1 MKNFIE
7 DSSDSIMLNSMFNVF
22 VAEKLDPVGQEDD
35 DIDNDGD
42 SDKSDAYL
50 RKRRKTVGDAI
61 AADKAKKVKK
71 EEIELSLRGKVGA
84 LTEKKLYRS
93 EKSTTSDEKELTI
106 EEKPVKNKVTI
117 NPDVAEGVVNEA
129 SGVASSQ
136 RRPSPEEDKNDP
148 GYKMSS
154 YDRQVK
160 RFGIRQPSEVPDAP
174 RYGQQRSPKTTTKT
188 KAASKDATKAAPSA
202 SITGNKASNFMNPG
216 ASKAFDDSKSSTAKK
231 TITTKSDEGPKSSN
245 LTTNDPKKSVN
256 MDILKY
262 LKSMQKEQTT
272 DYRASMAADAAAAR
286 KATRARAEKNM
297 KKLETSGGAIKG
309 IQSLRKKAGVDYE
322 NDPNMVNTAPGIYRS
337 KQAIE
342 ADKPLQQRLS
352 ELPSNK
358 KRAQVDAART
368 KKMMAAPIPTST
380 PKTPTK
386 TPKITEEA
394 SDAMKDRRM
403 ERGGVDG
410 NNRYDRPTK
419 RSDDDKKRK
428 GKTVLQKETEKKYGK
443 MSAIEIVKAQ
453 IRAKHGK
460 GAVKE

>member
-1 MKNFIE
+1 MY
-7 DSSDSIMLNSMFNVF
+7 NVF

-50 RKRRKTVGDAI
+50 RKRRKSVGAAI
-61 AADKAKKVKK
+61 AAEKSKVKK
-71 EEIELSLRGKVGA
+71 EEIEFSLRERVEE
-84 LTEKKLYRS
+84 LFEKKLYKS
-93 EKSTTSDEKELTI
+93 EKATYSDEKDVEI
-106 EEKPVKNKVTI
+106 AEKPVKNKVTI
-117 NPDVAEGVVNEA
+117 NPDMAEGVVNEA

-160 RFGIRQPSEVPDAP
+160 RFGIRQASEVPDAP
-174 RYGQQRSPKTTTKT
+174 RYGLKDTPKTKTKT
-188 KAASKDATKAAPSA
+188 KAASKDATKDAPSA

-286 KATRARAEKNM
+286 AANRERLEKKYKKIESQPGGM
-297 KKLETSGGAIKG
+297 KGAFDKLKT
-309 IQSLRKKAGVDYE
+309 QAGVDFK
-322 NDPNMVNTAPGIYRS
+322 NQKGMNPTANPGIFRS
-337 KQAIE
+337 TSAVD
-342 ADKPLQQRLS
+342 ADKPFVD
-352 ELPSNK
+352 PFK
-358 KRAQVDAART
+358 KRRDEVDKAKLNA
-368 KKMMAAPIPTST
+368 KS
-380 PKTPTK
+380 
-386 TPKITEEA
+386 PKIQTEEA

-410 NNRYDRPTK
+410 NDRYDRPTK

-443 MSAIEIVKAQ
+443 GMSAMDIVKAQ

-460 GAVKE
+460 GALMDKKKKD